1 MCIGGKDKSV
11 WFLSF
16 LPPNIGAVGQS
27 VTLFSGNF
35 SVKQV
40 LRTACCTW
48 ALGAVMLF
56 PINSKLYF
64 LIS

>member
-27 VTLFSGNF
+27 VTFCFLEISQLNKFY
-35 SVKQV
+35 VQPV
-40 LRTACCTW
+40 
-48 ALGAVMLF
+48 ALGHLGQ
-56 PINSKLYF
+56 
-64 LIS
+64 